1 MNILVPVFVYTF
13 LPYRLSWKVPSVFL
27 MTLFEMWVLYVYKDP
42 MPSGASFATIAAFAT
57 VNILGYLVARRFAVS
72 DREYF
77 LQYLN
82 EVEAKEKYSAIVSR
96 QELLVSEL
104 EKADAVKTRLFSI
117 IGHDLHD
124 TLKELLALR
133 QNTSAE
139 ALEKLEEHIQ
149 SSREQIRNLLT
160 WVKIQNNSLAYAPSA
175 FDLKELLEEV
185 MHRYAAE
192 AARKKVSL
200 SLTHAPI
207 RTIVADREMLDQ
219 VFENLITN
227 AVKYAPE
234 NGRIEVE
241 IKREGLHLAVVVRND
256 GATLPDDLLQSFTE
270 GSVPEGSSGLSGS
283 RGLGLL
289 LCRELVARNRGQFGI
304 HTLPEG
310 GTRAEVWLPQG

>member
-1 MNILVPVFVYTF
+1 
-13 LPYRLSWKVPSVFL
+13 
-27 MTLFEMWVLYVYKDP
+27 
-42 MPSGASFATIAAFAT
+42 
-57 VNILGYLVARRFAVS
+57 LGYLVARRFAIS
-72 DREYF
+72 EREHF

-82 EVEAKEKYSAIVSR
+82 EAEAKEKYSAIVSR
-96 QELLVSEL
+96 QEQLVSEL
-104 EKADAVKTRLFSI
+104 EKAYAVKTRLFSI

-124 TLKELLALR
+124 TFNGLLALR
-133 QNTSAE
+133 QNTSTE
-139 ALEKLEEHIQ
+139 ALEEFEQRIQ

-160 WVKIQNNSLAYAPSA
+160 WVKIQNNSLPYAPSA

-192 AARKKVSL
+192 AARKNVSL
-200 SLTHAPI
+200 TLTHDPI

-227 AVKYAPE
+227 AFKYTPE

-256 GATLPDDLLQSFTE
+256 GATLPDDLLQAFTE
-270 GSVPEGSSGLSGS
+270 GSIPEGSSGLSGS

-304 HTLPEG
+304 HTLPGG